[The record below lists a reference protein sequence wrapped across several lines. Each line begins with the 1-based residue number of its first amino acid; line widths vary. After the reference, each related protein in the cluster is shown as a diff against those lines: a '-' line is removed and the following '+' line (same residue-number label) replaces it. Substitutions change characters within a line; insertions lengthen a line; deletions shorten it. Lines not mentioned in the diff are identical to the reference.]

1 MKLEGLC
8 PKVAEALLRGKNSV
22 APEFMSTYFDKVQ
35 TENKLPR
42 TALGMIKIPKARKD
56 SEWTETDRNH
66 AAWNLYKSIVLNKMA
81 QDNIWKVQWHERI
94 ATTLKAEGEEPE
106 LQKNEIIDALN
117 TPMPAVEQE
126 PTEYASTDEDNP
138 DDASALPLG
147 PYRIQLIADSEL
159 ISKLVND
166 STKRTSTEDPH

>member
-1 MKLEGLC
+1 
-8 PKVAEALLRGKNSV
+8 
-22 APEFMSTYFDKVQ
+22 
-35 TENKLPR
+35 
-42 TALGMIKIPKARKD
+42 
-56 SEWTETDRNH
+56 
-66 AAWNLYKSIVLNKMA
+66 MA